1 MNKITNYFIL
11 SATLL
16 GTQVANAT
24 PPTGTFVGGIDAH
37 TGLSISCNLT
47 ITIDSSRTSATIE
60 LSQRSPLNF
69 MCYTI
74 VFDNSPLISPPYPIS
89 FTEGPVGSGTFTIHN
104 VGTSTWGGGTCQGD
118 FTGTWEGTTLEIE
131 AILPAKTGYTDCLFA
146 GYATKVD

>member
-1 MNKITNYFIL
+1 MKKFAKFLIL
-11 SATLL
+11 SSTLL
-16 GTQVANAT
+16 APQIANSA
-24 PPTGTFVGGIDAH
+24 PPTGTFAGLIDAY
-37 TGLSISCNLT
+37 TGFSIGCNLT

-74 VFDNSPLISPPYPIS
+74 VFDNSPLISPPYSIS

-131 AILPAKTGYTDCLFA
+131 AILPAKTGYTDCSFA